1 MKRKKLELML
11 RRAFAGGMSA
21 AMLLGLAA
29 CQNTQ
34 SSQTTQPT
42 KPESTENGASDVPE
56 QEDAGAGDSAEEGA
70 QGNAAY
76 LITEENVNEEVVMND
91 QPESSY
97 WFPQQLLEWKAD
109 EDPDLAYN
117 VSTVPLAERA
127 DREKLQTVNSSQNK
141 DTQVMAIS
149 IMNSSTSG
157 NSPHGL
163 NRFKANTFGYL
174 QYVDLLVYW
183 GGSSGEGLIV
193 APSPDVT
200 DMAHKNGV
208 KVIGTCFFPQEAHG
222 GKLEWLDTF
231 LTKDE
236 DGSFPIIDKLAE
248 VAQTYGFDGWFI
260 NQETEATGS
269 ETLSKEHADLMQ
281 EFIKAFK
288 TAYPD
293 LEIVYYDSMT
303 VDGKMDW
310 QNALTDQ
317 NAAYM
322 VDAEGNALSDSM
334 FLNFWWTEDKLADQ
348 ELLKASAEKAAEIGA
363 DPYDLYA
370 GMDIQS
376 NGYMTPERWDL
387 FENPE
392 GGTYTSLGLY
402 CPSWAW
408 QNASDPIDMEK
419 KENVIWVNGKG
430 DPSLDVELTDPTAW
444 RGVSTYVVE
453 RTALTSLPFSTN
465 FNVGNGYNF
474 FIRGEMVSNLDWN
487 NRSIA
492 DVLPTYRWIME
503 NEGGNALTPSFY
515 MADAYY
521 GGNSLRL
528 FGKMDASAATTI
540 KLYSAALPIA
550 EGTAF
555 TTTAKASQP
564 TALELVL
571 TLEDGSSVTAA
582 GDAKVG
588 EDWTTISYDVS
599 EAAGRTV
606 TAISYRIV
614 SDAADDAYQLL
625 LGNISIG
632 DVASV
637 GTGTVTDVKVDGSE
651 FDEDAMLAGVR
662 LSWTAD
668 TPAEYYEIFRINQ
681 DGTKSLL
688 GVSNNPCFYINTLPR
703 TDDTN
708 KSNFEVI
715 PVSKALVEGE
725 GATVTMD
732 WPNNSLPK
740 SDFTAD
746 RTLIGPGMKVTFASL
761 ASQNTTDVEWT
772 FEGGEPAESTD
783 TAPTVTYAQPGVYT
797 VTMKAKNADGEA
809 EKTEKAYI
817 MVADTAAGDL
827 ALLSQGSKTEATA
840 FVNSNEAPEF
850 AVDGD
855 VTKKWCATGTPPHEI
870 TIDLGDVRTISSV
883 VISHA
888 EAGGESPDMNTKSY
902 VISVSEDGAEFTD
915 VKTVTR
921 NTLGQT
927 NDTFAPVNARFVKVS
942 VVKPTQGS
950 DTAARIYEIEVYGVD
965 GTVDGAGAAAAGS
978 EPAAEAVAGESTE
991 AADEAVAGESTETE

>member
-1 MKRKKLELML
+1 MKRKKLELMF
-11 RRAFAGGMSA
+11 RRAFAGGMSV
-21 AMLLGLAA
+21 AMLLGMTA
-29 CQNTQ
+29 CQNTK
-34 SSQTTQPT
+34 SQEEPA
-42 KPESTENGASDVPE
+42 KSSTESGTPEISEDQGASDE
-56 QEDAGAGDSAEEGA
+56 GAADETAGAG
-70 QGNAAY
+70 NY
-76 LITEENVNEEVVMND
+76 LITEENENEEVVMND

-97 WFPQQLLEWKAD
+97 WFPEQLLEWNPD
-109 EDPDLAYN
+109 EEKDLAYN

-127 DREKLQTVNSSQNK
+127 DREKLQTVNSTQNK
-141 DTQVMAIS
+141 DTQVMAIN

-208 KVIGTCFFPQEAHG
+208 KVIGTCFFPQAAHG

-231 LTKDE
+231 LTKNE
-236 DGSFPIIDKLAE
+236 DGSFPIIAKLAE
-248 VAQTYGFDGWFI
+248 VAHTYGFDGWFI
-260 NQETEATGS
+260 NQES
-269 ETLSKEHADLMQ
+269 EGDDTAKLTKAHADLMQ
-281 EFIKAFK
+281 EFIAAFK
-288 TAYPD
+288 AENPD
-293 LEIVYYDSMT
+293 LELVYYDSMT
-303 VDGKMDW
+303 VDGEMDW
-310 QNALTDQ
+310 QNALTDK

-322 VDAEGNALSDSM
+322 VDAEGNAMSDSM

-370 GMDIQS
+370 GMDVQA

-408 QNASDPIDMEK
+408 STASDPNDMEK
-419 KENVIWVNGKG
+419 KENVLWVNSKG
-430 DPSLDVELTDPTAW
+430 DPSVAVENTDPTGW

-474 FIRGEMVSNLDWN
+474 FIHGEMVSNLDWN
-487 NRSIA
+487 NRSLA
-492 DVLPTYRWIME
+492 DVLPTYRWMME
-503 NEGGNALTPSFY
+503 NEGGNKLTPSFY

-528 FGKMDASAATTI
+528 FGNMDAGAATKI
-540 KLYSAALPIA
+540 KLYSASLPVA

-555 TTTAKASQP
+555 TTTAKASQE
-564 TALELVL
+564 TALELIL
-571 TLEDGSSVTAA
+571 TLEDGSEITAA

-588 EDWTTISYDVS
+588 ADWTTVNYDIS
-599 EAAGRTV
+599 EAAGKTV

-637 GTGTVTDVKVDGSE
+637 GTGTVSDVKVDGSE
-651 FDEDAMLAGVR
+651 FDEDAMLSGVR
-662 LSWTAD
+662 LSWSVD
-668 TPAEYYEIFRINQ
+668 SPAEYYEIFRINQ

-688 GVSNNPCFYINTLPR
+688 GASNNTCFYINTLPR

-708 KSNFEVI
+708 KSVFEVV
-715 PVSKALVEGE
+715 PVNKALEEGT
-725 GATVTMD
+725 GAQVTMD

-746 RTLIGPGMKVTFASL
+746 RTLIAPGMAVAFESL

-772 FEGGEPAESTD
+772 FEGGEPATSTD
-783 TAPTVTYAQPGVYT
+783 KAPSVTYAQAGVYG
-797 VTMKAKNADGEA
+797 VTMTAKNADGEA
-809 EKTEKAYI
+809 EKSESGYI
-817 MVADTAAGDL
+817 VVADAAAGDL
-827 ALLSQGSKTEATA
+827 ALLSQGMKTEATA

-870 TIDLGDVRTISSV
+870 TIDLGGVKTISGV
-883 VISHA
+883 TISHA

-902 VISVSEDGAEFTD
+902 VISVSEDGTEFTD

-921 NTLGQT
+921 NTLDVSK
-927 NDTFAPVNARFVKVS
+927 DTFAPVNAQYVKIS
-942 VVKPTQGS
+942 IVKPTQGS

-965 GTVDGAGAAAAGS
+965 AAVDAAAGAGAAAGT
-978 EPAAEAVAGESTE
+978 EGAAPEGTE
-991 AADEAVAGESTETE
+991 ALDAAAGTEALVPEGTEAQ